1 MHSRKNPDMPILDS
15 DTSASGYLKD
25 SFEGISRD
33 FTDLETISKSGTNVL
48 VRAKRYGRWWMLK
61 GLAPEV
67 AGRAVCRQMLRKEF
81 ETLMLLQHPNIVSV
95 QGLEPVDGLGECIVM
110 EFVDGQP
117 LSRVSLTEKQ
127 KPRVVDELLSAVAYC
142 HSMGIVHRDLKPSN
156 IMLTRNGG
164 HVKLI
169 DFGLADSDSSATLK
183 QPAGTHKYMSPE
195 QAVTNVA
202 DVRNDIYSIGVILDK
217 LNLGRR
223 FRSIIAK
230 CMLPVDA
237 RYQSV
242 EELQEAVARKRSHKG
257 NVLLAGMAAAIA
269 VLIGTVVFL
278 LMKTSGLPEKANG
291 KTDGKTGTVLLDTV
305 RDGNI
310 SFADQRVKALC
321 LANWDTDDDG
331 ELSFR
336 EAASVDALEDVFHG
350 NNDIKTFDEFQ
361 YFIGLEI
368 VGRSAFNKCKGLE
381 HITLPPQ
388 ITRIENYAFLSCVK
402 LKEIKFP
409 NHLEVIGEYSF
420 SECSSLEEVSL
431 PNSLIK
437 LGNSAFSDCKGLKRI
452 RFNHSISVPLWC
464 FSGCE
469 NVETVDLGDRMDDI
483 GNGSFFECKALKN
496 LVIPPSVKSIG
507 EDAFHNCYSLR
518 KVYVGDSVR
527 TIASAAFWGDDSLR
541 IISLPS
547 VEVLKANDIFFLNIG
562 KEFGNHSS
570 LDTVVIRGGDP
581 GDKVYDDY
589 FSQVKKTCLFLVP
602 PGTASAFRAKGYLNV
617 QEHNGNGL

>member
-1 MHSRKNPDMPILDS
+1 MPILDS
-15 DTSASGYLKD
+15 DSSASGYLKD
-25 SFEGISRD
+25 SFEGISRN
-33 FTDLETISKSGTNVL
+33 FTNLETISKSDTNVL
-48 VRAKRYGRWWMLK
+48 VRAMRYGRWWMLK
-61 GLAPEV
+61 GLAPE
-67 AGRAVCRQMLRKEF
+67 AADHAVCRQMLRKEF
-81 ETLMLLQHPNIVSV
+81 ETLMQLQHPNIVNV
-95 QGLEPVDGLGECIVM
+95 QGLEYIDGIGECIVM
-110 EFVDGQP
+110 EYVDGQP
-117 LSRVSLTEKQ
+117 LSQASLTDKQ
-127 KPRVVDELLSAVAYC
+127 KSRVVDELLSAVAYC

-183 QPAGTHKYMSPE
+183 PADTHKYMSPE

-202 DVRNDIYSIGVILDK
+202 DVRNDIYSLGVILDK

-230 CMLPVDA
+230 CMLPVAA

-242 EELQEAVARKRSHKG
+242 EELQEAVAKRRSSG
-257 NVLLAGMAAAIA
+257 GRSLLAGMAAAIA
-269 VLIGTVVFL
+269 VLIGVVAFL
-278 LMKTSGLPEKANG
+278 LMRTNNLSEKATDKTTG
-291 KTDGKTGTVLLDTV
+291 KVGTVLLDTV
-305 RDGNI
+305 REGNI
-310 SFADQRVKALC
+310 TFADQRVKALC

-350 NNDIKTFDEFQ
+350 NNDIKSFDELQ
-361 YFIGLEI
+361 YFIGLELI
-368 VGRSAFNKCKGLE
+368 GRSAFNKCKGLE

-420 SECSSLEEVSL
+420 SECNSLEEVSF
-431 PNSLIK
+431 PNSLIG
-437 LGNSAFSDCKGLKRI
+437 LGNCAFSDCKGLKHVC
-452 RFNHSISVPLWC
+452 FNHSIPVTRWS

-469 NVETVDLGDRMDDI
+469 NVETIDLGDRMDDI
-483 GNGSFFECKALKN
+483 GNGSFFDCKALKN

-518 KVYVGDSVR
+518 KVYVGDSVK
-527 TIASAAFWGDDSLR
+527 TIASAAFWGTDSLR

-547 VEVLKANDIFFLNIG
+547 VEVLKAKDIFFPNTG
-562 KEFGNHSS
+562 GYSV
-570 LDTVVIRGGDP
+570 LDTIVVRGGDP

-589 FSQVKKTCLFLVP
+589 FLQVNKNCLFLVP
-602 PGTASAFRAKGYLNV
+602 PGTASAFRAKGYSNV
-617 QEHNGNGL
+617 QEHNGRMVYSF